1 MPTSAKPMRSSLGS
15 PTVPEMSLLDQV
27 LEKGFLPDFAIRAG
41 INSLLARKLKD
52 ETRGGVDVEQKALMD
67 FVRELKT
74 MPIAVKTREANEQHY
89 EVPTE
94 FFKLVLGPRM
104 KYSGGLWPTRQT
116 TLKESEEAMLALS
129 CQRAQLEDGQRVLEL
144 GCGWGSLTLW
154 MAQQYPNSRFLGVS
168 NSRTQR
174 EYIEAEATRLG
185 LGNVE
190 IQTANVAEVELPREE
205 FDRVVSVEMFEH
217 MKNYEQ
223 LLSKV
228 ASWMKPGGLLFVHIF
243 THRTLAYHFEGK
255 DPSDWITRYFFEGG
269 TMPSDDLL
277 CYFQDDLKL
286 RDHWRVNG
294 THYARTSEAW
304 LANMDEHAAEI
315 GPILAKTYGAANQTK
330 WRVYWRVFFMSC
342 AGLWGYRYGEE
353 WLVSHYLFQK

>member
-1 MPTSAKPMRSSLGS
+1 
-15 PTVPEMSLLDQV
+15 MSFLDRL
-27 LEKGFLPDFAIRAG
+27 LEKDRLPDPLIRAG
-41 INSLLARKLKD
+41 IHQLLSRKLRVEK
-52 ETRGGVDVEQKALMD
+52 RGGAEVQQRALMD
-67 FVRELKT
+67 FIRELRG
-74 MPIAVKTREANEQHY
+74 MPIAIKTREANDQHY

-94 FFKLVLGPRM
+94 FFRLVLGPRM
-104 KYSGGLWPTRQT
+104 KYSGGLWPTRHT
-116 TLKESEEAMLALS
+116 TLAESEDAMLALS
-129 CQRAQLEDGQRVLEL
+129 CERARLADGQRVLEL

-154 MAQQYPNSRFLGVS
+154 MAEKYPASRILGVS

-174 EYIEAEATRLG
+174 EYIMAEAARRG

-190 IQTANVAEVELPREE
+190 ILTANVAEIELPSGE

-217 MKNYEQ
+217 MKNYE
-223 LLSKV
+223 LLLRKV
-228 ASWMKPGGLLFVHIF
+228 ASWMKPEALLFVHIF
-243 THRTLAYHFEGK
+243 THRTRAYHFEGT

-277 CYFQDDLKL
+277 VYFQDDLKL
-286 RDHWRVNG
+286 RDHWCVNG

-304 LANMDEHAAEI
+304 LANMDRHAAEI
-315 GPILAKTYGAANQTK
+315 GPILARTYGAENETK

-353 WLVSHYLFQK
+353 WIVSHYLFAK

>member
-1 MPTSAKPMRSSLGS
+1 
-15 PTVPEMSLLDQV
+15 MSVLDRI
-27 LEKGFLPDFAIRAG
+27 LEKGLLPDFLIRAG
-41 INSLLARKLKD
+41 IHQLLARKLK
-52 ETRGGVDVEQKALMD
+52 EENRGGVEAQQKALLD

-74 MPIAVKTREANEQHY
+74 LPVAVKTQEANEQHY

-94 FFKLVLGPRM
+94 FFKYVLGPRL
-104 KYSGGLWPTRQT
+104 KYSSGLWSGRHTSFA
-116 TLKESEEAMLALS
+116 ESEEAMLALS
-129 CQRAQLEDGQRVLEL
+129 CERAKLEDGQRVLEL

-154 MAQQYPNSRFLGVS
+154 MAEKYPHSRILGVS

-174 EYIEAEATRLG
+174 EYIMAEAARRD
-185 LGNVE
+185 LGNLE
-190 IQTANVAEVELPREE
+190 IQTANVAELDLRQGE

-217 MKNYEQ
+217 MKNYE
-223 LLSKV
+223 LLLRKV

-243 THRTLAYHFEGK
+243 THRTLAYHFRGT

-277 CYFQDDLKL
+277 TYFQDDLKL
-286 RDHWRVNG
+286 RDHWCVNG

-304 LANMDEHAAEI
+304 LRNMDRHAAEI
-315 GPILAKTYGAANQTK
+315 TPILAATYGPENVTK
-330 WRVYWRVFFMSC
+330 WRVYWRVFFMAC

-353 WLVSHYLFQK
+353 WIVSHYLFTK

>member
-1 MPTSAKPMRSSLGS
+1 M
-15 PTVPEMSLLDQV
+15 
-27 LEKGFLPDFAIRAG
+27 LEKNLLPDFAIRAG
-41 INSLLARKLKD
+41 INHLLARKLREED
-52 ETRGGVDVEQKALMD
+52 RGGVEAQQKALMD
-67 FVRELKT
+67 FVRELKSL
-74 MPIAVKTREANEQHY
+74 PIAIKTREANEQHY

-104 KYSGGLWPTRQT
+104 KYSGGLWPSRHT
-116 TLKESEEAMLALS
+116 TLAESEEAMLALS
-129 CQRAQLEDGQRVLEL
+129 CERARLQDGQSVLEL

-154 MAQQYPNSRFLGVS
+154 MAEHYPASRILGVS

-174 EYIEAEATRLG
+174 EYIMGEAARRG

-190 IQTANVAEVELPREE
+190 IRTANVAELELPPAQ

-217 MKNYEQ
+217 MKNYE
-223 LLSKV
+223 LLLRNV
-228 ASWMKPGGLLFVHIF
+228 ASWMKPGALLFVHIF
-243 THRTLAYHFEGK
+243 THRTLAYHFEGT

-286 RDHWRVNG
+286 RDHWCVNG

-304 LANMDEHAAEI
+304 LANMDRQADRI
-315 GPILAKTYGAANQTK
+315 RPILAETYGPDQQTK
-330 WRVYWRVFFMSC
+330 WWVYWRVFFMAC
-342 AGLWGYRYGEE
+342 AGLWGYRCGEE
-353 WLVSHYLFQK
+353 WIVSHYLFAK

>member
-1 MPTSAKPMRSSLGS
+1 
-15 PTVPEMSLLDQV
+15 MSFLDRL
-27 LEKGFLPDFAIRAG
+27 LEKDLLPDVVIRAG
-41 INSLLARKLKD
+41 IHHLLSRKLK
-52 ETRGGVDVEQKALMD
+52 EENRGGVESQQKALLD

-74 MPIAVKTREANEQHY
+74 MPIAIKTREANDQHY

-94 FFKLVLGPRM
+94 FFRLVLGPRM
-104 KYSGGLWPTRQT
+104 KYSGGLWPGRHT
-116 TLKESEEAMLALS
+116 TLAQSEELMLALS

-154 MAQQYPNSRFLGVS
+154 MAEKYPRSRILGVS

-174 EYIEAEATRLG
+174 EYIEGEAARRG

-190 IQTANVAEVELPREE
+190 ILTANVAELDLPRGE

-217 MKNYEQ
+217 MKNYQ
-223 LLSKV
+223 LLLRNV
-228 ASWMKPGGLLFVHIF
+228 AAWMKPGALLFIHIF

-277 CYFQDDLKL
+277 LYFQDDLKL
-286 RDHWRVNG
+286 RDHWCVNG
-294 THYARTSEAW
+294 THYARTAEAW
-304 LANMDEHAAEI
+304 LANMDRHAAEI
-315 GPILAKTYGAANQTK
+315 APILVATYGEAQATK
-330 WRVYWRVFFMSC
+330 WRVYWRVFFMAC
-342 AGLWGYRYGEE
+342 AGLWGYRCGEE
-353 WLVSHYLFQK
+353 WIVSHYLLAK

>member
-1 MPTSAKPMRSSLGS
+1 
-15 PTVPEMSLLDQV
+15 MSFLDRT
-27 LEKGFLPDFAIRAG
+27 LEKGLLPDFVIRAG
-41 INSLLARKLKD
+41 INHLLSRKLQD
-52 ETRGGVDVEQKALMD
+52 ENRGGVEAQQKALMD
-67 FVRELKT
+67 FVRELKS

-94 FFKLVLGPRM
+94 FFKYVLGPRM
-104 KYSGGLWPTRQT
+104 KYSSGLWPTRHT
-116 TLKESEEAMLALS
+116 TFEESEEAMLALS
-129 CQRAQLEDGQRVLEL
+129 CQRAQLENGQRVLEL

-154 MAQQYPNSRFLGVS
+154 MAEKYPDSRILGVS
-168 NSRTQR
+168 NSRTQKD
-174 EYIEAEATRLG
+174 YIMGEAARRG

-190 IQTANVAEVELPREE
+190 IHTANVAELDLPHGE

-217 MKNYEQ
+217 MKNYE
-223 LLSKV
+223 LLLRKV

-243 THRTLAYHFEGK
+243 THRTLAYHFEGN

-277 CYFQDDLKL
+277 AYFQDDLKL
-286 RDHWRVNG
+286 QDHWCVNG

-304 LANMDEHAAEI
+304 LANMDKNEVHI
-315 GPILAKTYGAANQTK
+315 TPILAATYGPENVTK
-330 WRVYWRVFFMSC
+330 WRVYWRVFFMAC

-353 WLVSHYLFQK
+353 WIVSHYLFAK